1 MHDTAAILRRVRLAG
16 GRGVFRGR
24 TGLRPTGMT
33 TRPFVDQLASLA
45 NHRERVVTTF
55 FEHPA
60 LLAAGHALL
69 SKQMCCP
76 PGASAPICHV
86 PSAVDEAPAPDPRET

>member
-1 MHDTAAILRRVRLAG
+1 MHDAAAILRRVRLAG

-24 TGLRPTGMT
+24 TDLRPTGRT
-33 TRPFVDQLASLA
+33 TRPFVDQLASLV
-45 NHRERVVTTF
+45 NHGERAVTTL

-60 LLAAGHALL
+60 LLAARHALL

-86 PSAVDEAPAPDPRET
+86 PSAVDETSRAAP